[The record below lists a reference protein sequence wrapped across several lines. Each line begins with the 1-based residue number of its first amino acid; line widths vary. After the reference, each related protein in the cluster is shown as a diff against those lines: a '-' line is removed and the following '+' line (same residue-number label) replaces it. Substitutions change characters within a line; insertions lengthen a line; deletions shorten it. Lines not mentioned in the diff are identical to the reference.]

1 MFSFLLAAA
10 SGFIAGPALATTYT
24 WNGSASTNWSTAA
37 NWNTGSIAPTGG
49 SNDVT
54 IVVTNRT
61 NNTLYYTAAN
71 GSSIFTSA
79 ARPLRIG
86 DSSYGSFAIT
96 GGSLETRGG
105 NNGDFVGNG
114 TGSGSLLVDGGTYIS
129 STNQTFNFGV
139 YSPATATLTVNSGF
153 LRTATLSCGSLLGT
167 INLNGGTLSASM
179 LNYSAGTTTVNLNGG
194 TLQAWKSVATWLDN
208 SNTGMI
214 YKVNGNVTLDTQ
226 AFSAPVAGSLN
237 GTGSV
242 TKVGS
247 GSLSL
252 QNSNTLAAVTLNEGT
267 LTLSGANTISNGVTL
282 NAGTLCISHA
292 GALGPGPLNINGGK
306 IDNTSTAAVINA
318 QGGPIN
324 IYSNFNFVG
333 TKDLNLGT
341 GAVTL
346 CRSLMVTNSA
356 KTLTFGGSV
365 GDGGSNYALTVT
377 GIGLMAINGN
387 LGIGGRLTLAGSGSL
402 TLAGA
407 NSYTGAT
414 TISAGMLIVAN
425 SAALGTTNGASDVAS
440 GATLALT
447 NGVVVESE
455 TVYIAGT
462 GFGNFGALQALPAS
476 TNTWNGV
483 VMLNESVGTWV
494 PRIGYRSSGV
504 LILGGPVKSSSSV
517 NSNLYISGEPGS
529 GRVVVAGTNSTY
541 AGVTGLI
548 RGTLALGANNALPV
562 GTTLDVHPAVV
573 TDPSKFDLNGFSQTV
588 AVFKDTSVTGT
599 RFVTNSSDTASV
611 LTVNQSAST
620 TYSGRFDGNVSLV
633 KDGNGTLTLAG
644 TNNAYTGA
652 TTLKKGTLALG
663 ADGALSPDTSLTISN
678 ATLVAGTW
686 RNTVKQLTVTGA
698 ATIAL
703 GDGSCRLEFADCSG
717 QAWTGT
723 LELTGQLIPTGT
735 QDPTALRFGTSSSAL
750 TPDQLGRITM
760 GGNPVWVGLNA
771 YGYLRKITGTVL
783 RVY

>member
-1 MFSFLLAAA
+1 MKKNTVQATRLAVGIMLLAAA
-10 SGFIAGPALATTYT
+10 GFVVSPALATTYT
-24 WNGSASTNWSTAA
+24 WNGSVSTNWSTTA
-37 NWNTGSIAPTGG
+37 NWNLGSVAPTGG

-61 NNTLYYTAAN
+61 NSTLYYTAAN

-96 GGSLETRGG
+96 GGNLETRGG

-139 YSPATATLTVNSGF
+139 YSPATATLTVNSGL
-153 LRTATLSCGSLLGT
+153 LRTATLSCGALLGT
-167 INLNGGTLSASM
+167 INLNGGTLSVSM
-179 LNYSAGTTTVNLNGG
+179 LNYSAGITTVNLNGG
-194 TLQAWKSVATWLDN
+194 TLQAWKQVATWLDS
-208 SNTGMI
+208 SNTGLI
-214 YKVNGNVTLDTQ
+214 YKVNGSVMLDSQ
-226 AFSAPVAGSLN
+226 AFGVPVAGSLN

-252 QNSNTLAAVTLNEGT
+252 LNSNSLAAVTLNEGT
-267 LTLSGANTISNGVTL
+267 L
-282 NAGTLCISHA
+282 CINHA

-306 IDNTSTAAVINA
+306 IDNTGTAAVTNA

-341 GAVTL
+341 GTVTL
-346 CRSLMVTNSA
+346 GRSLMVTNSA

-377 GIGLMAINGN
+377 GAGLMAINGN
-387 LGIGGRLTLAGSGSL
+387 LGIGGRLTVAGSGSL

-414 TISAGMLIVAN
+414 TISAGSLIVAN
-425 SAALGTTNGASDVAS
+425 SAALGTTNSASDVAS
-440 GATLALT
+440 GATMLLT

-455 TVYIAGT
+455 TVFIAGN
-462 GFGNFGALQALPAS
+462 GGGNFGALQAAPAS

-483 VMLNESVGTWV
+483 VMLNDNGGSWS
-494 PRIGYRSSGV
+494 PRVGYRSSGV
-504 LILGGPVKSSSSV
+504 FTIGGSIRSSASV
-517 NSNLYISGEPGS
+517 NSNLYVSGEPGS
-529 GRVVVAGTNSTY
+529 GRVIVASTNSTY
-541 AGVTGLI
+541 VGATGII

-562 GTTLDVHPAVV
+562 GTTLDLHPAVV
-573 TDPSKFDLNGFSQTV
+573 SDPSKFDLNGFSQSV
-588 AVFKDTSVTGT
+588 AVFRDTSATGT
-599 RFVTNSSDTASV
+599 RYVTNSSDTASV
-611 LTVNQSAST
+611 LTVNQAAST
-620 TYSGRFDGNVSLV
+620 TYSGRIDGNVGLT
-633 KDGNGTLTLAG
+633 KQGNGVLTLAG
-644 TNNAYTGA
+644 TNTYTGD
-652 TTLKKGTLALG
+652 TLLKSGTLALG
-663 ADGALSPDTSLTISN
+663 CDGALSPGTALTISN
-678 ATLVAGTW
+678 ATLDAGTW
-686 RNTVKQLTVTGA
+686 LNTAKQLTVAGA

-703 GDGSCRLEFADCSG
+703 GDGSCRLEFADCSS

-723 LELTGQLIPTGT
+723 LELTGTLV
-735 QDPTALRFGTSSSAL
+735 PTALRFGTNAAGL
-750 TPDQLGRITM
+750 TQDQIGRITM
-760 GGNPVWVGLNA
+760 GGNPVWVGLNPN
-771 YGYLRKITGTVL
+771 GYLRKITGTVF